1 MRMIS
6 LALAAALALSA
17 CEQQNVTHNEIG
29 YGVTGV
35 APNDTL
41 AMRAAPDA
49 SATMVGAI
57 PHTGE
62 GIVAAGG
69 TTPGGWSDVA
79 YNGKRG
85 WVKARFLGIGN
96 DPSTRLPALLECLGT
111 EPFWRITLSPGAAR
125 AELMFV
131 ERDYD
136 FRLTHAASAM
146 GRSDIWTVKGTGG
159 QSEMSLTVKRES
171 CSDGMSDT
179 NYPYSTVARVPGAD
193 LIAGCCRPHQ
203 PR

>member
-1 MRMIS
+1 MRIIS
-6 LALAAALALSA
+6 FALVAAFTLGA
-17 CEQQNVTHNEIG
+17 CEQQNGTHNEIG

-49 SATMVGAI
+49 SATIVGAI
-57 PHTGE
+57 PHNGE
-62 GIVAAGG
+62 GILAAGG
-69 TTPGGWSDVA
+69 TTSGGWSDVA
-79 YNGKRG
+79 YQGKRG
-85 WVKARFLGIGN
+85 WVNARFLGIGN
-96 DPSTRLPALLECLGT
+96 DPSSRLPALLECLGT

-125 AELMFV
+125 ADLLFI
-131 ERDYD
+131 ERGYD
-136 FRLTHAASAM
+136 FRLTYAASAM

-159 QSEMSLTVKRES
+159 KAEMSLKVKRES

-179 NYPYSTVARVPGAD
+179 NYPYSTGARVPSAE